1 MYSLSKDHSLTEVTN
16 LCRLNKSELLDA
28 RCKALTNTT
37 LPPEILDVSVWYGHE
52 LEQQTDWIV
61 RLTHSEIAEVEAAVH
76 KLEESHFQQSIEP
89 TAEDL
94 PLPSLAPRLRGALDE
109 VMNGRGFVLIRGLPV
124 ESWTKRQAAIAFLVI
139 GVHLG
144 NLRMQNAEGHLLGH
158 VRDLGRSSDDPNTR
172 IYQTRERQTHHT
184 DSCDVVG
191 LLCLRTAK
199 SGGLS
204 SLVSSTTIFNEMRRR
219 RPDLL
224 NVLLQPIETDRRGEV
239 PEGSKPYFN
248 IPVFNYHDGLVS
260 AIYQRQ
266 YIESARRFP
275 GVEPLSE
282 LQIEALDLFDQLA
295 NDPKLN
301 LMMELEPGD
310 IQLVHNHTILHDRTA
325 FEDYPEPDRKR
336 HLLRLWLAPPG
347 ARPLPEVYKERF
359 GSITPGDRG
368 GVVVAGAKPRI
379 PFD

>member
-1 MYSLSKDHSLTEVTN
+1 MRTVDSLSF
-16 LCRLNKSELLDA
+16 
-28 RCKALTNTT
+28 T
-37 LPPEILDVSVWYGHE
+37 LPPEVRDCSAWYG
-52 LEQQTDWIV
+52 L
-61 RLTHSEIAEVEAAVH
+61 EVEEWIERLSDAEISEVGRAVNELD
-76 KLEESHFQQSIEP
+76 KSPQDLTSI
-89 TAEDL
+89 TANHV
-94 PLPSLAPRLRGALDE
+94 PLPILAPMLRGMLDE
-109 VMNGRGFVLIRGLPV
+109 VMNGRGFVLIKGLPV
-124 ESWTKRQAAIAFLVI
+124 GRWTTREAAIAFLVI

-158 VRDLGRSSDDPNTR
+158 VKDLGRSSEDPNTR

-191 LLCLRTAK
+191 LMCLQTAK

-260 AIYQRQ
+260 TIYQRQ

-275 GVEPLSE
+275 GVEPLSA

-295 NDPKLN
+295 NDPTLN
-301 LMMELEPGD
+301 LMMELQPGD

-325 FEDYPEPDRKR
+325 FEDYPEPERKR

-368 GVVVAGAKPRI
+368 GVVVAGAKPTI

>member
-1 MYSLSKDHSLTEVTN
+1 
-16 LCRLNKSELLDA
+16 
-28 RCKALTNTT
+28 
-37 LPPEILDVSVWYGHE
+37 LPPEVRDASVWYGAE
-52 LEQQTDWIV
+52 LARRSDWIV
-61 RLTHSEIAEVEAAVH
+61 RLSDTEIAEVEQAVR
-76 KLEESHFQQSIEP
+76 
-89 TAEDL
+89 DL
-94 PLPSLAPRLRGALDE
+94 GGVELSALHPNDVPLPTLGPRLQRMLDE
-109 VMNGRGFVLIRGLPV
+109 VLNGRGFVLIKSLPV
-124 ESWTKRQAAIAFLVI
+124 ERWTRREAAIAFLAI

-144 NLRMQNAEGHLLGH
+144 NLRMQNAAGHLLGH
-158 VRDLGRSSDDPNTR
+158 VKDLGRSSGDPNTR

-191 LLCLRTAK
+191 LMCLKKAK
-199 SGGLS
+199 AGGLS

-224 NVLLQPIETDRRGEV
+224 KVLLEPIETDRRGEV

-248 IPVFNYHDGLVS
+248 IPVFNYHDELVS

-275 GVEPLSE
+275 GVEPLSS
-282 LQIEALDLFDQLA
+282 LQIEALDLFDELA
-295 NDPKLN
+295 NDPQLN
-301 LMMELEPGD
+301 LMMELQPGD

-325 FEDYPEPDRKR
+325 FEDYPEPERKR
-336 HLLRLWLAPPG
+336 HLLRLWVAPPG
-347 ARPLPEVYKERF
+347 ARRLPEVYAERF

-368 GVVVAGAKPRI
+368 GVVVAGAKARI

>member
-1 MYSLSKDHSLTEVTN
+1 MRTVDSLSF
-16 LCRLNKSELLDA
+16 
-28 RCKALTNTT
+28 T
-37 LPPEILDVSVWYGHE
+37 LPPEVRDCSAWYG
-52 LEQQTDWIV
+52 L
-61 RLTHSEIAEVEAAVH
+61 EVEEWIERLSDAEISEVGRAV
-76 KLEESHFQQSIEP
+76 KELDKSPQDLTSI
-89 TAEDL
+89 TANHV
-94 PLPSLAPRLRGALDE
+94 PLPILAPMLRGVLDE
-109 VMNGRGFVLIRGLPV
+109 VMNGRGFVLIKGLPV
-124 ESWTKRQAAIAFLVI
+124 GRWTTREAAIAFLVI

-158 VRDLGRSSDDPNTR
+158 VKDLGRSSEDPNTR

-191 LLCLRTAK
+191 LMCLQTAK

-275 GVEPLSE
+275 GVEPLSA
-282 LQIEALDLFDQLA
+282 LQVEALDLFDQLA
-295 NDPKLN
+295 NDPTLN
-301 LMMELEPGD
+301 LMMELQPGD

-325 FEDYPEPDRKR
+325 FEDYPEPERKR

-368 GVVVAGAKPRI
+368 GVVVAGAKPTI